1 MIKPFDNISEKNKN
15 KLFIAFHTHI
25 MTYNKGEDLS
35 KMLIDT
41 NSLGIIINGYVQVV
55 KKNLNGTSLIIDELY
70 EDDILSIKTI
80 YVQDSEY
87 EVLVK
92 EETKI
97 VFFDLEQL
105 QNFSENEK
113 GYYNQFIKNL
123 FLIMNDKL
131 NEKNE
136 RIQILTKKTIR
147 NRLLEYFSIA
157 KTKSGSNN
165 IYLPFSF
172 MALADYLGVDRSA
185 MSRELSYLKEEGFI
199 EIKGKRIKLTY

>member
-1 MIKPFDNISEKNKN
+1 MVKPFDNISEKNKI
-15 KLFIAFHTHI
+15 KLFKSFHTHI

-35 KMLIDT
+35 KMLMDT
-41 NSLGIIINGYVQVV
+41 NSLGIIITGYVQII

-87 EVLVK
+87 
-92 EETKI
+92 
-97 VFFDLEQL
+97 
-105 QNFSENEK
+105 NFSENEK

-157 KTKSGSNN
+157 KTRNGSNN

-172 MALADYLGVDRSA
+172 LALADYLGVDRSA
-185 MSRELSYLKEEGFI
+185 MSRELGYLKEEGFI
-199 EIKGKRIKLTY
+199 EIKGKRIILKY

>member
-131 NEKNE
+131 LYK
-136 RIQILTKKTIR
+136 LS
-147 NRLLEYFSIA
+147 LFS
-157 KTKSGSNN
+157 
-165 IYLPFSF
+165 
-172 MALADYLGVDRSA
+172 
-185 MSRELSYLKEEGFI
+185 
-199 EIKGKRIKLTY
+199 

>member
-1 MIKPFDNISEKNKN
+1 MVKPFDNISEKNKT
-15 KLFIAFHTHI
+15 KLFKSFHTHI

-35 KMLIDT
+35 KMLMDT
-41 NSLGIIINGYVQVV
+41 NSLGIIITGYVQII

-70 EDDILSIKTI
+70 EDDLLSIKTI

-97 VFFDLEQL
+97 VFFDLDQL

-157 KTKSGSNN
+157 KTRNGSNN

-172 MALADYLGVDRSA
+172 LALADYLGVDRSA
-185 MSRELSYLKEEGFI
+185 MSRELGYLKEEGFI
-199 EIKGKRIKLTY
+199 EIKGKRIILKY

>member
-1 MIKPFDNISEKNKN
+1 MIKPFDNITEKNKY
-15 KLFIAFHTHI
+15 KLFKLFHTDI
-25 MTYNKGEDLS
+25 VSYREGENLS
-35 KMLIDT
+35 DMLLDK
-41 NSLGIIINGYVQVV
+41 NSLGIIINGYIQII
-55 KKNLNGTSLIIDELY
+55 KENLNGSRIIIDELY

-87 EVLVK
+87 KVLIK
-92 EETKI
+92 EDTKM

-105 QNFSENEK
+105 QNYVGNEK

-123 FLIMNDKL
+123 FLILNDKL

-136 RIQILTKKTIR
+136 RIQILSKKTIR
-147 NRLLEYFSIA
+147 NRLLEYFSIV
-157 KTKSGSNN
+157 KTKNGSNN

-185 MSRELSYLKEEGFI
+185 MSRELGYLKQEGFI

>member
-1 MIKPFDNISEKNKN
+1 MTKPFDNINEKNKT
-15 KLFIAFHTHI
+15 KLFKMFHTDI
-25 MTYNKGEDLS
+25 ITYKKGDDLS
-35 KMLIDT
+35 NMLMDK
-41 NSLGIIINGYVQVV
+41 NSLGIIISGYIQII
-55 KKNLNGTSLIIDELY
+55 KENINGTKIIIDELY

-87 EVLVK
+87 EVLIMD
-92 EETKI
+92 ETKI

-105 QNFSENEK
+105 SNYPNNEK

-123 FLIMNDKL
+123 FLILNDKI

-136 RIQILTKKTIR
+136 RIQILSKKTIR
-147 NRLLEYFSIA
+147 NRLLEYFSIVNV
-157 KTKSGSNN
+157 KNGSNN

-185 MSRELSYLKEEGFI
+185 MSRELGYLKEEGFI
-199 EIKGKRIKLTY
+199 EVKGKRIKLTF

>member
-1 MIKPFDNISEKNKN
+1 MVKPFDNISEKNKS
-15 KLFIAFHTHI
+15 KLFKAFHTHI

-35 KMLIDT
+35 KMLMDS
-41 NSLGIIINGYVQVV
+41 NSLGIIISGYIQIVKENANG
-55 KKNLNGTSLIIDELY
+55 NDLIIDELY

-87 EVLVK
+87 KVSVK

-105 QNFSENEK
+105 QNFGENEK

-123 FLIMNDKL
+123 FLILNDKL

-147 NRLLEYFSIA
+147 NRLLEYFSII
-157 KTKSGSNN
+157 KTKNGSNN

-185 MSRELSYLKEEGFI
+185 MSRELSYLKDEGFI
-199 EIKGKRIKLTY
+199 EIKGKRIKLTF

>member
-1 MIKPFDNISEKNKN
+1 MIKPFENITEKNKI
-15 KLFIAFHTHI
+15 KLFKMFHTDI
-25 MTYNKGEDLS
+25 ATYKKGENLS
-35 KMLIDT
+35 DMLLDK
-41 NSLGIIINGYVQVV
+41 NSLGIIISGYIQIIKENING
-55 KKNLNGTSLIIDELY
+55 NEIIIDELY

-87 EVLVK
+87 EVLIK
-92 EETKI
+92 ENTKI

-105 QNFSENEK
+105 QNYSSNEK

-123 FLIMNDKL
+123 FLILNEKI

-136 RIQILTKKTIR
+136 RIQILSKKTIR
-147 NRLLEYFSIA
+147 NRLLEYFSIV
-157 KTKSGSNN
+157 KTKNGSNN

-185 MSRELSYLKEEGFI
+185 MSRELGYLKQEGFI
-199 EIKGKRIKLTY
+199 EVKGKRIKLTY

>member
-1 MIKPFDNISEKNKN
+1 MIKPFENISEKNKM
-15 KLFIAFHTHI
+15 KLFNMFHTDI
-25 MTYNKGEDLS
+25 ITYNEGEDLS
-35 KMLIDT
+35 NMLLDK
-41 NSLGIIINGYVQVV
+41 NSIGIITEGYIQII
-55 KKNLNGTSLIIDELY
+55 KENLNGSRIVIDELY
-70 EDDILSIKTI
+70 EDDVLSIKTI

-92 EETKI
+92 EQTKI

-105 QNFSENEK
+105 SNYPGNEK
-113 GYYNQFIKNL
+113 GYYNTFIKNL
-123 FLIMNDKL
+123 FLILNDKI

-136 RIQILTKKTIR
+136 RIQILSKKTIR
-147 NRLLEYFSIA
+147 NRLLEYFSIV
-157 KTKSGSNN
+157 KTKNGSNN

-185 MSRELSYLKEEGFI
+185 MSRELSYLKDEGFI

>member
-1 MIKPFDNISEKNKN
+1 MIKPFDNISEKNKM
-15 KLFIAFHTHI
+15 KLFKAFHTHI

-35 KMLIDT
+35 KMLMDT

-55 KKNLNGTSLIIDELY
+55 KKNLNGTSLIIEELY

-147 NRLLEYFSIA
+147 NRLLEYFSMA

-185 MSRELSYLKEEGFI
+185 MSRELGYLKEEGFI

>member
-1 MIKPFDNISEKNKN
+1 MVKPFENITEKNKD
-15 KLFIAFHTHI
+15 KLFKLFHTDI
-25 MTYNKGEDLS
+25 LTYKEGEDLS
-35 KMLIDT
+35 YMLMDK
-41 NSLGIIINGYVQVV
+41 NSIGIIVKGYIQII
-55 KKNLNGTSLIIDELY
+55 KENLNGSRLVIDELY
-70 EDDILSIKTI
+70 EDDVLSIKTI

-87 EVLVK
+87 EVLIK

-105 QNFSENEK
+105 QNYSGNEK

-123 FLIMNDKL
+123 FLILNDKI

-147 NRLLEYFSIA
+147 NRLLEYFSII
-157 KTKSGSNN
+157 KTKNGSNN

-185 MSRELSYLKEEGFI
+185 MSRELGYLKEEGFI

>member
-1 MIKPFDNISEKNKN
+1 MTKPFDNISEKNKF
-15 KLFIAFHTHI
+15 KLFKAFHTHI

-35 KMLIDT
+35 KMLMDS
-41 NSLGIIINGYVQVV
+41 NSLGIIINGYVQIT

-97 VFFDLEQL
+97 VFFDLKQL
-105 QNFSENEK
+105 QEFNENEK

-123 FLIMNDKL
+123 FLIMNEKL

-147 NRLLEYFSIA
+147 NRLLEYFSIV

-199 EIKGKRIKLTY
+199 EIKGKRIKLTF

>member
-1 MIKPFDNISEKNKN
+1 MTKPFDNINEKNKT
-15 KLFIAFHTHI
+15 KLFKMFHTDI
-25 MTYNKGEDLS
+25 ITYKKGDDLS
-35 KMLIDT
+35 NMLMDK
-41 NSLGIIINGYVQVV
+41 NSLGIIISGYIQII
-55 KKNLNGTSLIIDELY
+55 KENINGTKIIIDELY

-87 EVLVK
+87 EVLIMD
-92 EETKI
+92 ETKI

-105 QNFSENEK
+105 SNYPNNEK

-123 FLIMNDKL
+123 FLILNDKI

-136 RIQILTKKTIR
+136 RIQILSKKTIR
-147 NRLLEYFSIA
+147 NRLLEYFSIV
-157 KTKSGSNN
+157 KVKNGSNN

-185 MSRELSYLKEEGFI
+185 MSRELGYLKEEGFI
-199 EIKGKRIKLTY
+199 EVKGKRIKLTF

>member
-1 MIKPFDNISEKNKN
+1 MIKPFENITEKNKI
-15 KLFIAFHTHI
+15 KLFKMFHTDI
-25 MTYNKGEDLS
+25 ATYKKGEDLS
-35 KMLIDT
+35 DMLLDK
-41 NSLGIIINGYVQVV
+41 NSLGIIISGYIQIIKENING
-55 KKNLNGTSLIIDELY
+55 NEIIIDELY

-87 EVLVK
+87 EVLIK
-92 EETKI
+92 ENTKI

-105 QNFSENEK
+105 QNYSGNEK

-123 FLIMNDKL
+123 FLILNEKI

-136 RIQILTKKTIR
+136 RIQILSKKTIR
-147 NRLLEYFSIA
+147 NRLLEYFSIV
-157 KTKSGSNN
+157 KTKNGSNN

-185 MSRELSYLKEEGFI
+185 MSRELGYLKQEGFI
-199 EIKGKRIKLTY
+199 EVKGKRIKLTY